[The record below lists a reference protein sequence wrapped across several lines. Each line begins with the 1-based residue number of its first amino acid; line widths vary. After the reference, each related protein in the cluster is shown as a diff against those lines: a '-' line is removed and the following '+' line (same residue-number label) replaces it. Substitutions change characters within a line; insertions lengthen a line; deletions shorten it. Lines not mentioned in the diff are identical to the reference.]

1 MARLLL
7 GTLWLIA
14 GIAAAADPYPAKPV
28 RIIVAAAPG
37 GGDDFA
43 ARQLAAK
50 LAEILGQQFICEN
63 RPGAGG
69 MIGQT
74 YVAKSPPDGY
84 TLLLAGASM
93 AGARFV
99 NANVTYDLLRDFTPI
114 SLIESSPFALVA
126 RPTLPVAS
134 VKDLIALARAQPGKL
149 TFATLGAGQMPYW
162 NAAQL
167 HGMAKIEA
175 VEVQYK
181 SVGDAMADVIAGRV
195 DYWFAPLSMAI
206 GVKDRVKI
214 LGVASRERSEML
226 PEVPSI
232 SETLPDYSL
241 PTWRS
246 IMGPAGMQP
255 EVVAVLNKAI
265 ARSLGSPDLRERYL
279 KAGSVAVASTPEGL
293 RARYEEYIGIFGKIA
308 RDNGIK
314 PQ

>member
-1 MARLLL
+1 
-7 GTLWLIA
+7 
-14 GIAAAADPYPAKPV
+14 
-28 RIIVAAAPG
+28 
-37 GGDDFA
+37 
-43 ARQLAAK
+43 
-50 LAEILGQQFICEN
+50 
-63 RPGAGG
+63 

-206 GVKDRVKI
+206 GVK
-214 LGVASRERSEML
+214 AF
-226 PEVPSI
+226 PSARG
-232 SETLPDYSL
+232 SPRRGSL
-241 PTWRS
+241 PCPLLAADLAQHH
-246 IMGPAGMQP
+246 GPGRHAAGGRRRPQQGDRPQP
-255 EVVAVLNKAI
+255 
-265 ARSLGSPDLRERYL
+265 RQP
-279 KAGSVAVASTPEGL
+279 
-293 RARYEEYIGIFGKIA
+293 
-308 RDNGIK
+308 
-314 PQ
+314 